1 MAYEAL
7 SWAELKELSND
18 ELIRKHD
25 ELAVMTVRIEYY
37 LEELR
42 YRNHL
47 SVSNRIEKLT
57 WVITGLTVVVT
68 VATLYNVL

>member
-25 ELAVMTVRIEYY
+25 KLAVMTVRIEYY

-42 YRNHL
+42 YRSHL